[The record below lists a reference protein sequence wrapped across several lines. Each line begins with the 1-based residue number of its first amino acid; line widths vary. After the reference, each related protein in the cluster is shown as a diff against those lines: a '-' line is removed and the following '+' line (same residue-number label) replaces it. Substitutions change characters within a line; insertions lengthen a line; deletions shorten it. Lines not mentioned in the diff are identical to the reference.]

1 MNEGGLSSATKKLLE
16 AAKADVP
23 SAGARARVWAGM
35 SGVVGGTVGA
45 ATTTASVVRGSASGT
60 KLFTVGGLFGGSVT
74 VGLAT
79 LLLTIAPA
87 PQAPQTK
94 AVAPQTMELAGAVHP
109 LRPAARE
116 SAATTGDAKPPQSA
130 TSRAKTPSAPAHAA
144 KPRFAEDSLSHEAS
158 LVSEA
163 RSALAAGN
171 PELALR
177 AIRAAR
183 ALRSHQL
190 VPEELAVEEQAQ
202 RALGHGDE
210 ANGIDVQLR
219 LQYPESALAR

>member
-1 MNEGGLSSATKKLLE
+1 MNEAGLSSATKKLLE

-23 SAGARARVWAGM
+23 SAGARSRIWAEM

-45 ATTTASVVRGSASGT
+45 ATTTASVVSGSASGT
-60 KLFTVGGLFGGSVT
+60 KLFTIGGLFGGSVT

-79 LLLTIAPA
+79 LLLTIAAPHTPQTKSVA
-87 PQAPQTK
+87 PQA
-94 AVAPQTMELAGAVHP
+94 VELAGAVSP
-109 LRPAARE
+109 PRPAARE
-116 SAATTGDAKPPQSA
+116 SAATAGDAKPTQSA
-130 TSRAKTPSAPAHAA
+130 TSRAKAPSAPAHAA

-163 RSALAAGN
+163 RRALAAGN

-190 VPEELAVEEQAQ
+190 APEELAVEEQAQ